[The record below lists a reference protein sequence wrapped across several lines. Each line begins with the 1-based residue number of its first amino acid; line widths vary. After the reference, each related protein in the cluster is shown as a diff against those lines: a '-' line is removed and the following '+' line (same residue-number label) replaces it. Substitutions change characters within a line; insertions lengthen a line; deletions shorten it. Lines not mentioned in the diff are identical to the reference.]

1 MPRKIEGSWK
11 KIQTMRLEN
20 DTFTQTKPFFLFF
33 LNNIEMCREGGLI
46 IYFIMQNFINFSQAY
61 SNIFTQIL

>member
-20 DTFTQTKPFFLFF
+20 DTFTQTKTFFLFF
-33 LNNIEMCREGGLI
+33 LK
-46 IYFIMQNFINFSQAY
+46 
-61 SNIFTQIL
+61 